1 MAKLIITKEVF
12 LIEIIIIIIKSSLF
26 IDFYHDLPC
35 GNHKNDK
42 NKGEQADCCA
52 VSNLIIF

>member
-1 MAKLIITKEVF
+1 MAKPIITKEVF

-26 IDFYHDLPC
+26 IDLPC